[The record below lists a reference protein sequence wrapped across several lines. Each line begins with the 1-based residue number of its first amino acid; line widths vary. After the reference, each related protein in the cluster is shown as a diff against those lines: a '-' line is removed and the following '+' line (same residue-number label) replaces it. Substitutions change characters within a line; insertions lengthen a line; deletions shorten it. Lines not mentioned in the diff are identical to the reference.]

1 MANRSSFI
9 KVLPPRHLTDS
20 ETTHSLTQWKV
31 NFKQYCKR
39 DDHYRHFL
47 MATTTWDAS
56 LENYGFNENVG
67 NRTPVVLQEDVQDFL
82 YMLAS
87 YLPHGYI
94 C

>member
-1 MANRSSFI
+1 MTTRSTFI
-9 KVLPPRHLTDS
+9 KVLPPRPLTDN

-47 MATTTWDAS
+47 VATTVWDAS
-56 LENYGFNENVG
+56 LENYGFTVNVG
-67 NRTPVVLQEDVQDFL
+67 NRTPIALQEDVQDFL

-87 YLPHGYI
+87 
-94 C
+94 